1 MQLPPALE
9 GTTQLGY
16 PASVVLPIGIVEL
29 VCVVVS
35 VIPRTS
41 VLGAILLT
49 GYLGGAIAT
58 HVRVGSP
65 FLTHTF
71 FPIYVAALI
80 WGGLFL
86 REERLRA
93 LVPLRT

>member
-1 MQLPPALE
+1 MHRRPE
-9 GTTQLGY
+9 G
-16 PASVVLPIGIVEL
+16 
-29 VCVVVS
+29 
-35 VIPRTS
+35 IPYS
-41 VLGAILLT
+41 FAGP
-49 GYLGGAIAT
+49 YLGGAIAT

-80 WGGLFL
+80 WRGLFL

>member
-1 MQLPPALE
+1 MWPPNAAVPL
-9 GTTQLGY
+9 
-16 PASVVLPIGIVEL
+16 IGMGGMRLSTDRDRDEA
-29 VCVVVS
+29 
-35 VIPRTS
+35 R
-41 VLGAILLT
+41 AI
-49 GYLGGAIAT
+49 G
-58 HVRVGSP
+58 V
-65 FLTHTF
+65 TF